1 MGDITEKRAI
11 ELSWNKVRC
20 IVTEEIEEV
29 LGFHI
34 QCKINVV
41 VGSFW
46 DATFIDYRL
55 PLPKLCQILQT
66 TQATPEDWEEALPD
80 EGVMD
85 VNGIGM
91 VLCEKLIGRNLK
103 FPWEHHLITEDSLWL
118 IDVTES
124 KNQEAGA
131 GAASQRSFR

>member
-1 MGDITEKRAI
+1 M
-11 ELSWNKVRC
+11 
-20 IVTEEIEEV
+20 
-29 LGFHI
+29 
-34 QCKINVV
+34 

-91 VLCEKLIGRNLK
+91 VLCEKLIGRK
-103 FPWEHHLITEDSLWL
+103 SEVHL
-118 IDVTES
+118 
-124 KNQEAGA
+124 GA
-131 GAASQRSFR
+131 PFDHRGQFVVD

>member
-55 PLPKLCQILQT
+55 PLPKLCLT
-66 TQATPEDWEEALPD
+66 RE
-80 EGVMD
+80 
-85 VNGIGM
+85 
-91 VLCEKLIGRNLK
+91 
-103 FPWEHHLITEDSLWL
+103 
-118 IDVTES
+118 
-124 KNQEAGA
+124 
-131 GAASQRSFR
+131 

>member
-41 VGSFW
+41 VG
-46 DATFIDYRL
+46 
-55 PLPKLCQILQT
+55 
-66 TQATPEDWEEALPD
+66 
-80 EGVMD
+80 
-85 VNGIGM
+85 
-91 VLCEKLIGRNLK
+91 
-103 FPWEHHLITEDSLWL
+103 
-118 IDVTES
+118 
-124 KNQEAGA
+124 
-131 GAASQRSFR
+131 